1 MKRPLALIG
10 LTAML
15 VLAVCFYA
23 DFKVSLW
30 IAALAFVGFIASLVI
45 KRLRKLISPSVFFA
59 TVIVTVVVFNM
70 FSLLY
75 VNPLWQSY
83 NKDEES
89 KIEAILCEE
98 GSYDGS
104 KYFYELKVLSVDGE
118 KADFKMML
126 SSKDAIMCKVG
137 DRLSFSA
144 ILNNTTYG
152 KYLANRCYFSAY
164 VYYESVVEVT
174 SAETRPLYYYAVE
187 LRDKIRSAF
196 YQELDFDVA
205 ALSNAVLLGDNSG
218 FSEEISKNIR
228 YAGLSH
234 VTVVSGLHLSVIT
247 MLWTKAFGKLFKN
260 KYADAAVTL
269 VLVFFFLS
277 LTGFGKS
284 SIRAAIMLF
293 VLILSRIFNR
303 EGDSLNSLGLA
314 AILLTITNLYV
325 VGDVGVLL
333 SFSATFGIVAFSTPM
348 EKYLSR
354 KLVFKRYVNN
364 ETMNNII
371 NNAPRRVN
379 VTISTTVTAA
389 VATLPVTI
397 IFFGRV
403 SLVQIISNLVIL
415 PFVQWFMLAAAVT
428 AVLHFIP
435 YIGVLTD
442 VVAFI
447 ANLIGKAMLS
457 LTKLFA
463 SIPMAYVKADYDF
476 VIFWLCSSLGLFLLI
491 YFLRRKGRGLNI
503 ICGILSLLI
512 LIAGALG
519 HTLAYR
525 NTLSLYVT
533 PAHGGQSVILSSKD
547 GNAVLACSGEIY
559 NSDKMIDILETV
571 YSENQLMIISSVDNT
586 ASENAEDILEVF
598 DYSGI
603 LMYDTDDSSE
613 HAENIRASSE
623 NLTETYEDC
632 TVNLWG
638 KGTLS
643 LLKRQGSVYMY
654 LSSGSTT
661 VLILPT
667 AGDVSVLPEDM
678 RSPDVLITSGMLT
691 NMELLSFET
700 LISNGDNLEQSAVI
714 DFYRNREVTKVA
726 VSDTITFDIVG

>member
-59 TVIVTVVVFNM
+59 TVIVAVVVFNM

-144 ILNNTTYG
+144 ILNDTTYG

-247 MLWTKAFGKLFKN
+247 MLWTKVFGKLFKN

-333 SFSATFGIVAFSTPM
+333 SFSATFGIVAFSTPL
-348 EKYLSR
+348 ENFLTKGLAPVDESVHPFINKALR
-354 KLVFKRYVNN
+354 KIAALF
-364 ETMNNII
+364 
-371 NNAPRRVN
+371 
-379 VTISTTVTAA
+379 STTFTAA

-435 YIGVLTD
+435 YIGMLTD

-457 LTKLFA
+457 LTELFA

-519 HTLAYR
+519 HALAYR

-571 YSENQLMIISSVDNT
+571 YSENQLMIISSIDNT

-700 LISNGDNLEQSAVI
+700 LISNGDSLEQSAVI
-714 DFYRNREVTKVA
+714 DFYRNREGTKVA